1 MIPVVVCI
9 TCGRPALPG
18 RSRCLAHSP
27 KATSGWAKYSL
38 ANPREAAYYRTEH
51 WRMRRREVL
60 EHDSACQLR
69 LQGCTGRSSEV
80 DHIIRP
86 RDGGSHELSNLRGV
100 CRRCHLQRTAEQGK
114 QGNKRAA
121 ARRKGGDG
129 SNVRR
134 LRP

>member
-1 MIPVVVCI
+1 MIPIVVCI

-18 RSRCLAHSP
+18 RSRCPAHSP

-51 WRMRRREVL
+51 WRVQRREVL
-60 EHDSACQLR
+60 ERDSACQLR

-134 LRP
+134 IH